1 MLTCARADPIAG
13 APSTTQNAS
22 RAWLTADAFRT
33 ACTRQEAELEAEQ
46 LLGSDFATSRRVQ
59 ELCTVILT
67 KTDAVKQLVC
77 SGRRAE
83 DQEEAN
89 RRFIYVAAVTRL
101 ARELKEIQDSYLC
114 QKAAARR
121 STKTEAV
128 EQAQA
133 TKVP

>member
-1 MLTCARADPIAG
+1 M
-13 APSTTQNAS
+13 
-22 RAWLTADAFRT
+22 
-33 ACTRQEAELEAEQ
+33 
-46 LLGSDFATSRRVQ
+46 Q

-114 QKAAARR
+114 QKVSMCSLPLIHIAYSKHNLCRQMHSLLVAACL
-121 STKTEAV
+121 
-128 EQAQA
+128 
-133 TKVP
+133 